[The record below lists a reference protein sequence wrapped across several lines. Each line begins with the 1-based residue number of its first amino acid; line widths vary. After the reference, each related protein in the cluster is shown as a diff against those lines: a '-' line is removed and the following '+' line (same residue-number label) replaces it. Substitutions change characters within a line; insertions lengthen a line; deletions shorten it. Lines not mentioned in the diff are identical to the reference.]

1 MAHLFQ
7 RPSFGAIDLHGANNS
22 LTLLRVDQ
30 LIGLDF
36 FHRTHVPVGPV
47 NLRPTDHPALLA
59 RGRELS

>member
-1 MAHLFQ
+1 V
-7 RPSFGAIDLHGANNS
+7 IDLHGANNS

-36 FHRTHVPVGPV
+36 FHRIHLPVGPV
-47 NLRPTDHPALLA
+47 NLRPTDPPALLA